1 MCVSVKP
8 EVYIECPGAE
18 VTANFE
24 PPKMGAGNRT

>member
-1 MCVSVKP
+1 MKP